1 MFDGFRRGPRLP
13 PSGKIRRM
21 ILMILL
27 VFEIYLMLP
36 IEPLSHN
43 HIVFSIHYFLG
54 YTDALLGIR
63 P

>member
-27 VFEIYLMLP
+27 VFEVYLMLA
-36 IEPLSHN
+36 N
-43 HIVFSIHYFLG
+43 
-54 YTDALLGIR
+54 
-63 P
+63 